1 MCGIAG
7 IFEFNGLARAATVQ
21 GMIDSMAHR
30 GPDGE
35 GVWSSRDGRMCLGHR
50 RLAIIDLSPAGA
62 QPMVSADGKLAVTFN
77 GEIYNYQA
85 LRRELA
91 DGWEFKSNSDTEVL
105 LAGYRRW
112 GRELAQ
118 HLVGMFALAL
128 WEEDTKSLYL
138 ARDRAGEKPLYY
150 AATGSRFIF
159 ASEIKALL
167 QHPAV
172 ERRLDWS
179 SAIDFLQY
187 GYPLGERSFLEG
199 VKKLPP
205 AHCALVTERDCKIWC
220 YWSATECGKMEK
232 MESVETLDQRFHSL
246 LGEAVQAQLVADV
259 PVGILL
265 SGGVDSSLIAA
276 LAVAKSRG
284 PVRTFTITFPES
296 PELDESGPARLV
308 ARHLGTEHIELEGR
322 LGGPDLLPT
331 LARQFDEPLG
341 DSSQIPT
348 YLVSKLARQHCT
360 VVLGGDG
367 GDELFGGYRHYNTLL
382 QPRRLPA
389 FACDAI
395 AATARYLFPFGYH
408 GRNFAM
414 GLASEAKRPRVIP
427 RLFDRTSLARLVG
440 RERLE
445 SASRHEA
452 RATPPS
458 VDVLTQ
464 ALLLDFE
471 NYLPG
476 DILTKVDR
484 ASMLTSLEVRAPFLD
499 HRLVEFAFRDVPSRL
514 KTTAD
519 RRKILPKR
527 LAQRLLPAGFDLE
540 RKQGFSVPMRLWMRG
555 EWGRFMFS
563 VLREAPGDLFSKK
576 YVESL
581 IRGQQ
586 HGRSNGEALFALT
599 MFELWRREY
608 RVGCS

>member
-1 MCGIAG
+1 M
-7 IFEFNGLARAATVQ
+7 T
-21 GMIDSMAHR
+21 DSLAHR

-35 GVWSSRDGRMCLGHR
+35 GVWSSRDGRVALGHR
-50 RLAIIDLSPAGA
+50 RLAIIDLSCAGA
-62 QPMVSADGKLAVTFN
+62 QPMLSADGKLAVTFN

-91 DGWEFKSNSDTEVL
+91 GVWEFKSNSDTEVL

-112 GRELAQ
+112 GHELAQ
-118 HLVGMFALAL
+118 HLVGMFAFAL
-128 WEEDTKSLYL
+128 WDESQKSLYL
-138 ARDRAGEKPLYY
+138 GRDRAGEKPLYY

-167 QHPAV
+167 KHPAV
-172 ERRLDWS
+172 ERRLDWP
-179 SAIDFLQY
+179 ATLEFLQY
-187 GYPLGERSFLEG
+187 GYPLGERSLLTA

-205 AHCALVTERDCKIWC
+205 AHCALVTEKGCRTWR
-220 YWSATECGKMEK
+220 YWSVAPIENPADTGNEAE
-232 MESVETLDQRFHSL
+232 LDERFHFL

-259 PVGILL
+259 PVGVLL
-265 SGGVDSSLIAA
+265 SGGLDSSLITTLAA
-276 LAVAKSRG
+276 TKSRG

-308 ARHLGTEHIELEGR
+308 AQHLGTDHIELEGR

-331 LARQFDEPLG
+331 LACQFDEPLG

-348 YLVSKLARQHCT
+348 YLVSRLARQHCT

-367 GDELFGGYRHYNTLL
+367 GDELFGGYRHYSTLL
-382 QPRRLPA
+382 QRGRVPQ
-389 FACDAI
+389 FAGDALAI
-395 AATARYLFPFGYH
+395 AASHLLPLGLR

-414 GLASEAKRPRVIP
+414 ALAREARCPRVSP
-427 RLFDRTSLARLVG
+427 RLFDRASLARLVG
-440 RERLE
+440 RERLKPAE
-445 SASRHEA
+445 YPATQAS
-452 RATPPS
+452 PS
-458 VDVLTQ
+458 PFDRLTQ
-464 ALLLDFE
+464 ALALDFE

-484 ASMLTSLEVRAPFLD
+484 ASMLASLEVRAPFLD
-499 HRLVEFAFRDVPSRL
+499 HRLIEFAFREVPSRL
-514 KTTAD
+514 KATAY

-527 LAQRLLPAGFDLE
+527 LAQRLLPAEFDLK

-563 VLREAPGDLFSKK
+563 VLREIPPDLFAKD
-576 YVESL
+576 YMESL

-586 HGRSNGEALFALT
+586 RGRSNGEVLFALT

-608 RVGCS
+608 QIAC